1 MHTSNKRN
9 SILAGLLAA
18 TAAAAAALP
27 AAAGQSHAIVDL
39 HCAQQDG
46 LGSTQ
51 QLRMEKLVAEVLRSP
66 EIAAG
71 RERIVA
77 LYRQDA
83 MAKIPDGAA
92 TIDHAALS
100 IATAMAGLGVIH
112 SSADSGLMWTAN
124 AGHRWFGIETTNSG
138 YGIENPDN
146 VYRHVAIDGAGR
158 YTIKGRLPAQPPSQQ
173 SFILYD
179 GIPGIGKMTKE
190 GADVIAVLDQ
200 VQTDADGNFTITVD
214 AEPAGGRVNHIRSR
228 PGQQALIVRD
238 SLADWARET
247 PIPLQVSRLDAHPA
261 GLASLPAAVRKT
273 AELIETSP
281 RYWLDYNNTY
291 LYTQPPNRVSPPRL
305 RPSGWGMSA
314 SGHFDLAAG
323 QALVI
328 TLHDLGAGYLGF
340 QLADTWGVALE
351 YVERTGS
358 LNAAQVKRNPDG
370 SITYVIAAEDPGV
383 HNWLDT
389 GGLRQGIFAIR
400 WQDFGATPNPGD
412 AVVGYRLMPVKEIA
426 ETTNIQQRLS
436 AAQRDQQRA
445 QRKNDYLKRVGC
457 R

>member
-1 MHTSNKRN
+1 MHTSKMRN
-9 SILAGLLAA
+9 SMLAGLLAA
-18 TAAAAAALP
+18 SAALP
-27 AAAGQSHAIVDL
+27 AAAGPAHANAIVDI
-39 HCAQQDG
+39 HCTRHDG
-46 LGSTQ
+46 LGSAQ
-51 QLRMEKLVAEVLRSP
+51 QVRMEKLVAEVLRSP
-66 EIAAG
+66 EIEAG
-71 RERIVA
+71 RQRIVA

-124 AGHRWFGIETTNSG
+124 AGHRWFGIEASNSG

-146 VYRHVAIDGAGR
+146 VYRHMAIEGTGR
-158 YTIKGRLPAQPPSQQ
+158 YAIKGRLPAQPPSQQ

-179 GIPGIGKMTKE
+179 GIPGIGKMAKE
-190 GADVIAVLDQ
+190 GAEVIAVLDK
-200 VQTDADGNFTITVD
+200 VHTDADGYFTITVD
-214 AEPAGGRVNHIRSR
+214 AEPAGNRVNHIRSR
-228 PGQQALIVRD
+228 PGELALIVRD
-238 SLADWARET
+238 SLSDWARET
-247 PIPLQVSRLDAHPA
+247 PVPLQVSRLDPHPA
-261 GLASLPAAVRKT
+261 GLASLATAVRKT

-291 LYTQPPNRVSPPRL
+291 LYTRPPNRVSPPRM
-305 RPSGWGMSA
+305 RPAGWGMSA
-314 SGHFDLAAG
+314 SGHFDLAEG

-328 TLHDLGAGYLGF
+328 TLKDLDAGYLGF

-358 LNAAQVKRNPDG
+358 LNATQVQRNPDG

-389 GGLRQGIFAIR
+389 SGLHQGIFAIR
-400 WQDFGATPNPGD
+400 WQDFGTTPNTSD
-412 AVVGYRLMPVKEIA
+412 AVVDYRLTPVKEIA
-426 ETTNIQQRLS
+426 GMTNVQQRIS
-436 AAQRDQQRA
+436 ATQRDQQRT

-457 R
+457 LP

>member
-1 MHTSNKRN
+1 MHTSKMRN

-18 TAAAAAALP
+18 SAAWP
-27 AAAGQSHAIVDL
+27 AAAKPTHANAIVDI
-39 HCAQQDG
+39 HCARHDG
-46 LGSTQ
+46 LGSAHQ
-51 QLRMEKLVAEVLRSP
+51 VRMEKLVAEVLRSP
-66 EIAAG
+66 EIKAG
-71 RERIVA
+71 LQRIA
-77 LYRQDA
+77 TLYRQDA

-124 AGHRWFGIETTNSG
+124 AGHRWFGIETSNSG

-146 VYRHVAIDGAGR
+146 VYRHMAIEGDGR
-158 YTIKGRLPAQPPSQQ
+158 YAIKGRLPAQPPSQQ

-179 GIPGIGKMTKE
+179 GIPGIGKMAKE
-190 GADVIAVLDQ
+190 GAEVIAVLDQ

-214 AEPAGGRVNHIRSR
+214 SEPAAGRLNHIRSR
-228 PGQQALIVRD
+228 PGQLALIVRD
-238 SLADWARET
+238 SLSDWGRET
-247 PIPLQVSRLDAHPA
+247 PVPLQVSRLDPHPA
-261 GLASLPAAVRKT
+261 GLANLAAAVRKT
-273 AELIETSP
+273 AELIKTSP

-291 LYTQPPNRVSPPRL
+291 LYTQPPNRVSPPRM
-305 RPSGWGMSA
+305 RPAGWGMSA
-314 SGHFDLAAG
+314 SGHFDFAEG

-328 TLHDLGAGYLGF
+328 TLNDLDAGYLGF

-358 LNAAQVKRNPDG
+358 LNATQVKRNSDG

-400 WQDFGATPNPGD
+400 WQDFGSTPNRDD
-412 AVVGYRLMPVKEIA
+412 ALVGYRLMPVKEIA
-426 ETTNIQQRLS
+426 GMTNAQPQRMS
-436 AAQRDQQRA
+436 ATQRDQQRA

-457 R
+457 LP